1 MDSSHIGRSEYCTC
15 CPFLPFLC
23 TQAWKKRAN
32 WQVPRGDFFYL
43 EVKTEMLGNPAWL
56 EGNLAL
62 Y

>member
-1 MDSSHIGRSEYCTC
+1 MLSFLAFSMYSGLEKKGKLASSSWG
-15 CPFLPFLC
+15 
-23 TQAWKKRAN
+23 
-32 WQVPRGDFFYL
+32 FFYL